1 MTHALEFRSSFDV
14 VPDALEGVFEG
25 HASTF
30 WRTDSYGTAF
40 SPSAFRK
47 TLAERGSRVPV
58 LYQHNPDLNVGV
70 PLRLEEDQ
78 RGLFVEA
85 KLFDDGADGTVLL
98 KRMRQGAR
106 FGMSFGFRTVKDR
119 EASDADPLD
128 MAQMPDV
135 DRREVRV
142 IDEVRL
148 YEVSV
153 VSFPANEAAEIIAV
167 RSQRETDA
175 LATVLDALRTGRLSS
190 DQVAL
195 VRDAVAAT
203 GSEPPGEIAAA
214 LAEAV
219 AQRRVDADAA
229 LARWKYLLP

>member
-1 MTHALEFRSSFDV
+1 MANHMEFRSSFDV
-14 VPDALEGVFEG
+14 TPDTLEGVFEG

-40 SPSAFRK
+40 SPSSFRK

-119 EASDADPLD
+119 AAADDDPLD

-167 RSQRETDA
+167 RASRETDA
-175 LATVLDALRTGRLSS
+175 LATVLDMLRTGRLSD
-190 DQVAL
+190 DQIAL
-195 VRDAVAAT
+195 VRDAVAAS
-203 GSEPPGEIAAA
+203 GREPLGEIAAA
-214 LAEAV
+214 LAESA
-219 AQRRVDADAA
+219 AQRRLDADVA